1 MSNTVS
7 EQPDKRKHFQ
17 LSICCFQKM
26 EYVYE
31 EEMEAAYRVS
41 LLKSFNKTLDNGY
54 FPMVIIDAVN
64 DKVGHSVNS
73 MWTYLSMCSR
83 YYIVKIRRMSKPLAL
98 ILLLDQGR

>member
-1 MSNTVS
+1 
-7 EQPDKRKHFQ
+7 
-17 LSICCFQKM
+17 M

-64 DKVGHSVNS
+64 DKVSLAAANS
-73 MWTYLSMCSR
+73 R
-83 YYIVKIRRMSKPLAL
+83 HLAL
-98 ILLLDQGR
+98 EVAPF